1 MRSFFNFLNEARETE
16 ASKKAKAQGLRYDS
30 EKGAYVDRQ
39 GNIKARTVDGKLVFT
54 SERGPAKAEKE
65 EDPGIKRP
73 DLVSDKKKP
82 GEEEIEGGK
91 KDEGEEGEGGDR
103 AGDTVTLVF
112 GRFNPP
118 TIGHKKLLD
127 GAAKVAKGD
136 LRIYP
141 SRSQDPKKNPLEP
154 GAKVEVMKKMFPDYS
169 DDIINDADIK
179 SIFDALKLA
188 DEEGYGNVQ
197 IVVGSDR
204 VTEFDNLAQK
214 YNGELYDFESIDTI
228 SAGDRDA
235 DAAGV
240 EGMSASKMRK
250 AAADDD
256 YETFRS
262 GTPESLDDK
271 ATKALFNTL
280 RKSMKVSEGWNLW
293 EIAPKFDWKN
303 LRENYITG
311 KIFKVNQLVENLNTG
326 LIGRI
331 VRRGTNHLICVTE
344 DDIMF
349 KAWVRDL
356 REYTEVKMSRKMR
369 TPKKPNT
376 LVGTDGYFKY
386 AADLTPGHEK
396 GGKNLQDGG
405 KAYSGQKQESYGF
418 SFINRYRKNNK

>member
-39 GNIKARTVDGKLVFT
+39 GNIKARTVDGKLVYT
-54 SERGPAKAEKE
+54 SERGPGKEEKE
-65 EDPGIKRP
+65 EEPAVKRP

-91 KDEGEEGEGGDR
+91 KAEGEEGEDGDKS
-103 AGDTVTLVF
+103 GDTVTLVF

-154 GAKVEVMKKMFPDYS
+154 GQKVEVMKKMFPDYS

-240 EGMSASKMRK
+240 EGMSEIKMRSASMMTMRHLDLEHQRHLMTK
-250 AAADDD
+250 
-256 YETFRS
+256 
-262 GTPESLDDK
+262 SL
-271 ATKALFNTL
+271 
-280 RKSMKVSEGWNLW
+280 RHC
-293 EIAPKFDWKN
+293 
-303 LRENYITG
+303 
-311 KIFKVNQLVENLNTG
+311 
-326 LIGRI
+326 LI
-331 VRRGTNHLICVTE
+331 L
-344 DDIMF
+344 
-349 KAWVRDL
+349 
-356 REYTEVKMSRKMR
+356 
-369 TPKKPNT
+369 
-376 LVGTDGYFKY
+376 
-386 AADLTPGHEK
+386 
-396 GGKNLQDGG
+396 
-405 KAYSGQKQESYGF
+405 
-418 SFINRYRKNNK
+418 